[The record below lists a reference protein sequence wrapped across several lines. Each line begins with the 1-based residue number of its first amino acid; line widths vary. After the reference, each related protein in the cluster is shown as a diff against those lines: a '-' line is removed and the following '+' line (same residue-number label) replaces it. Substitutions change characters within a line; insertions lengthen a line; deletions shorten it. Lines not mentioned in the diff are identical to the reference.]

1 MFQAWT
7 FSKQHVKPILL
18 VLSLKCDFSPKHCSW
33 KFGTARNNLLSGA
46 VATLSTP
53 PLRNV
58 GFFQAHWVCGLNKFI
73 LFNKIFGLCRHV
85 WLSTSVLTCCSFG
98 ILFPLLALAFLYTH
112 LSKSVQLTERWKW
125 GGGELQIYRNF
136 YTLKSYIWFDLASV
150 PVKDT

>member
-33 KFGTARNNLLSGA
+33 KFGTARNSLLSGA
-46 VATLSTP
+46 IATLSTA
-53 PLRNV
+53 PLRDV

-85 WLSTSVLTCCSFG
+85 WLITSVLACCSFG
-98 ILFPLLALAFLYTH
+98 ILFPFH
-112 LSKSVQLTERWKW
+112 LSKPVQLTERWQW
-125 GGGELQIYRNF
+125 GTELQIYI
-136 YTLKSYIWFDLASV
+136 YIDRSISWVYKRFELASV
-150 PVKDT
+150 RKCTS